1 MIIAEDAI
9 PEIVLEL
16 DFVKIGLV
24 LWIKESV
31 IATNVMKNV
40 RKECLQIFN
49 HMVLQCISKD
59 TGSQIF

>member
-24 LWIKESV
+24 LWIKECRRRDGK
-31 IATNVMKNV
+31 AGREGK
-40 RKECLQIFN
+40 
-49 HMVLQCISKD
+49 
-59 TGSQIF
+59 